1 MLAWSRWLLLFGIA
15 GQPLFGQ
22 QVLIR
27 NASPAL
33 ITQTAA
39 QYLQPDGFVLVR
51 SDSLGAEFGL
61 DRGKIPQHGMFHSG
75 RVRNNLF
82 RVIMEVHLS
91 FKPQKD
97 GSVVSVYE
105 DAVVLDDDSAFV
117 QRRRVTTRS
126 ELDNLRAFL
135 TDLQNQV
142 QARVG
147 QSDSTKP

>member
-1 MLAWSRWLLLFGIA
+1 MLAWSRWLLLFEIA

-61 DRGKIPQHGMFHSG
+61 DRGKIPQHGMYSG

-117 QRRRVTTRS
+117 QRRRVTTHS
-126 ELDNLRAFL
+126 ELDNLRVFL
-135 TDLQNQV
+135 NDLQNQV
-142 QARVG
+142 QARIG
-147 QSDSTKP
+147 RSDPTKP